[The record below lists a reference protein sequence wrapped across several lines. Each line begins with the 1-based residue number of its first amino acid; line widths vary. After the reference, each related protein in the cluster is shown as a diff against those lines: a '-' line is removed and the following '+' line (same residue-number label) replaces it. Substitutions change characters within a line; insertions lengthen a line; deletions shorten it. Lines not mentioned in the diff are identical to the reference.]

1 MRSRLALVNDVVQT
15 WQSAKPRAGLL
26 ILSGYGIK
34 VAVESG
40 HLVVEDGVGS
50 ARRRGR
56 FSRATAGLKRLV
68 ILGHSGIVSLE
79 ALRWLHD
86 IGASFIQIDAD
97 GQLINCAG
105 PAGLNDARLRRAQA
119 LAAETGNG
127 TDSGTGTDRIPT
139 RNRIRHRSRFDPA
152 EADGPVA

>member
-15 WQSAKPRAGLL
+15 WQPAKPRAGLL

-68 ILGHSGIVSLE
+68 IVGHSGIVSLE

-86 IGASFIQIDAD
+86 IERVIHT
-97 GQLINCAG
+97 N
-105 PAGLNDARLRRAQA
+105 RRRRP
-119 LAAETGNG
+119 
-127 TDSGTGTDRIPT
+127 TD
-139 RNRIRHRSRFDPA
+139 
-152 EADGPVA
+152 